1 VEASTGSV
9 VTEKGALVD
18 PAGTV
23 TLDGVVATRVLLLAR
38 ETTAPPLG
46 AGPFSVTVPFEELPP
61 VTVDGLKTSEDRT
74 GGITVSAAVLLP
86 PP

>member
-1 VEASTGSV
+1 M
-9 VTEKGALVD
+9 TEKVALVD

-38 ETTAPPLG
+38 ETTDPPLG
-46 AGPFSVTVPFEELPP
+46 AGPLSVTVPLEELPP
-61 VTVDGLKTSEDRT
+61 VTVDGLKISDEST
-74 GGITVSAAVLLP
+74 GGITVSEAVLVP